1 MKHLKNI
8 NEYHRTVGFRYSEP
22 REKYKVSL
30 LCLGQEINVDKIKIG
45 LSKVSTLTYDENSI
59 EVNLLDEG
67 SGVNTPQ
74 GPIEVD
80 AVVTFNVT
88 LYNDKEVNGVV
99 EELSHKLSQF
109 DIEILDFKSKDL
121 VD

>member
-67 SGVNTPQ
+67 SGVNVLTLA
-74 GPIEVD
+74 I
-80 AVVTFNVT
+80 VTGKQKT
-88 LYNDKEVNGVV
+88 RYRD
-99 EELSHKLSQF
+99 
-109 DIEILDFKSKDL
+109 
-121 VD
+121 

>member
-1 MKHLKNI
+1 MKHLKSI

-22 REKYKVSL
+22 KEKYTVSL
-30 LCLGQEINVDKIKIG
+30 LCAGQDITKEKINLG

-67 SGVNTPQ
+67 TMANSPE
-74 GPIEVD
+74 GPISID
-80 AVVTFNVT
+80 AVVTFNLTV
-88 LYNDKEVNGVV
+88 YNDKEIYGIVD
-99 EELSHKLSQF
+99 ELGHKLIQF

>member
-22 REKYKVSL
+22 REKYVVSL
-30 LCLGQEINVDKIKIG
+30 LCAGQDITKEMINLG

-67 SGVNTPQ
+67 TGANTPD
-74 GPIEVD
+74 GPVEID

-88 LYNDKEVNGVV
+88 VYNDKEIYGIVD
-99 EELSHKLSQF
+99 ELGHKLSG
-109 DIEILDFKSKDL
+109 IEILDYKTKDL